1 MKTNILATL
10 FILIFSVIFILSCP
24 VYAAGKNTRIVKDCY
39 GRKVEIPAKVKK
51 IVCLFSFSGH
61 AVVLLGRGKDIVAV
75 SNGITRDTLLLTICP
90 SLLNAAVPKYKGAI
104 NIEELVKS
112 KPDLAFISGDIG
124 RNAGEA
130 EKLNR
135 FKIPYLIVDYCTI
148 ENQQFAI
155 AMFAEALGIPERG
168 DAYLDYYNQCIDL
181 VQNRTKNIPTDKKVR
196 IFHSVLEPTRTDPK
210 QSLTTDWIKKANA
223 ISVSAERDLQFVDG
237 EFYAG
242 MEQILLWNPE
252 MILVNEPSA
261 HRLILKDVRWSAMK
275 AVKNKKVFQMP
286 IGISRWGHPGS
297 IETPLAILWA
307 AKTIYPDLFKDIN
320 IRAET
325 KQYYKRFFDFELSD
339 ELLEQILD
347 GTKMRKKKR
356 KQKKQ
361 LKRTEHE
368 KHSGLY

>member
-1 MKTNILATL
+1 MKIKLLLNF
-10 FILIFSVIFILSCP
+10 FIMFFSVISILSCP
-24 VYAAGKNTRIVKDCY
+24 VYADEKNTRVVEDCY
-39 GRKVEIPAKVKK
+39 GRKVEIPTEVKK

-61 AVVLLGRGKDIVAV
+61 AAVMLGRGKDIVAV
-75 SNGITRDTLLLTICP
+75 SNGIKRDTLLLTICP
-90 SLLNAAVPKYKGAI
+90 SIQDAAVPKYKGAI
-104 NIEELVKS
+104 NIEELIKS

-135 FKIPYLIVDYCTI
+135 FKIPYLIVDYSTI
-148 ENQQFAI
+148 EKQQFAI
-155 AMFAEALGIPERG
+155 AMIADALGVPEKG
-168 DAYLDYYNQCIDL
+168 DAYLDYYNTCIEL
-181 VQNRTKNIPTDKKVR
+181 VQKRTKDILPDKKAR

-210 QSLTTDWIKKANA
+210 QSLTTDWIRKANA
-223 ISVSAERDLQFVDG
+223 VSVSAERDLKLVDG
-237 EFYAG
+237 KGYAG
-242 MEQILLWNPE
+242 MEQILLWNPD

-261 HRLILKDVRWSAMK
+261 HSFILKDVRWSALK

-307 AKTIYPDLFKDIN
+307 AKTLYPDLFKDIN
-320 IRAET
+320 IRMET
-325 KQYYKRFFDFELSD
+325 RQYYKRFFDFELSD

-356 KQKKQ
+356 KQKNK
-361 LKRTEHE
+361 
-368 KHSGLY
+368 